1 MEKENPEKRFYPAS
15 RFALCPNMKYTTPEK
30 ILRAL
35 EDTVYEI
42 RVPEDIAAR
51 ALCCIQRMMDG

>member
-1 MEKENPEKRFYPAS
+1 
-15 RFALCPNMKYTTPEK
+15 MKYTTPEK

-42 RVPEDIAAR
+42 RVPEEIMERAR
-51 ALCCIQRMMDG
+51 HSIQRMLDH